1 MDDARGLLF
10 SDSPKDGDFGIW
22 LEKLVK
28 SNREI
33 LILSILNEHP
43 RSTGYDIIRTIFIRS
58 NVLLGLGTVYPIL
71 YSLERQGVI
80 SFATDLSDM
89 RAKRY
94 ILTLDGCK
102 VAKEKTDGFIKAIE
116 YMRFLIMNSWREG
129 FGNMSQAA
137 E

>member
-10 SDSPKDGDFGIW
+10 SDSLKNGDFGIW

-43 RSTGYDIIRTIFIRS
+43 RSTGYDIIKAIFIRS
-58 NVLLGLGTVYPIL
+58 NILLGLGTVYPIL
-71 YSLERQGVI
+71 YSLEREGVI
-80 SFATDLSDM
+80 SFSTDLSDM

-94 ILTLDGCK
+94 TLTLDGCRI
-102 VAKEKTDGFIKAIE
+102 AKEKTDSFIRAIE
-116 YMRFLIMNSWREG
+116 YIRFLIMNSWREG
-129 FGNMSQAA
+129 FDNMPHAA